1 MCGCMGTGGGV
12 GGGGVVEQ
20 SNRSRSNLTCV
31 TGILKVNCELNS
43 NG

>member
-1 MCGCMGTGGGV
+1 MCGGVWGPGGG